1 MPYRRRP
8 MTSQEEAKPSII
20 DTRLPLSWII
30 SSICAVM
37 VVMIGIAVQFNNTS
51 TSMNAKLDTLL
62 GSFAEQKTLNEKRD
76 TKYDLLKE
84 NMDKDQRILDAHD
97 LRLTN
102 VERALAT
109 PAKGR

>member
-1 MPYRRRP
+1 V
-8 MTSQEEAKPSII
+8 
-20 DTRLPLSWII
+20 
-30 SSICAVM
+30 VM
-37 VVMIGIAVQFNNTS
+37 VMIGIAVQFNNQS
-51 TSMNAKLDTLL
+51 TSMNIKLDTLL
-62 GSFAEQKTLNEKRD
+62 NSFAEQKTINEKRD

-109 PAKGR
+109 SPKGR